1 MLKTFPTLTLNPKQV
16 VDLASSA
23 RGGSAVALR
32 VDAEEVLVKS
42 WQAFGRANT
51 ALLELVEL
59 QNPVS
64 SSSVG
69 AGGAVTGNSGM
80 DLRR

>member
-1 MLKTFPTLTLNPKQV
+1 M
-16 VDLASSA
+16 SSA

-42 WQAFGRANT
+42 WQAFGRSNK

-69 AGGAVTGNSGM
+69 AGAVTGRNSGM
-80 DLRR
+80 DLRK